1 MNLITNIND
10 LVVKTIDGQCVQ
22 YDIIK
27 YESSWVL
34 QTMNRIKHIVIEN
47 YS

>member
-1 MNLITNIND
+1 MHEFNHEKLMTTSS
-10 LVVKTIDGQCVQ
+10 VGHCTP
-22 YDIIK
+22 YDSIK
-27 YESSWVL
+27 YGIVL